1 MPTYVSASRPL
12 PSYEPI
18 NGIVE
23 QATSL
28 VSGRRTDLELVDLF
42 SQPASKLRVNPRLN
56 VYAIRADAGLT
67 RLPEF

>member
-18 NGIVE
+18 KDIVE

-42 SQPASKLRVNPRLN
+42 SQPASKLGVNSRLN
-56 VYAIRADAGLT
+56 VYAIRADASLT